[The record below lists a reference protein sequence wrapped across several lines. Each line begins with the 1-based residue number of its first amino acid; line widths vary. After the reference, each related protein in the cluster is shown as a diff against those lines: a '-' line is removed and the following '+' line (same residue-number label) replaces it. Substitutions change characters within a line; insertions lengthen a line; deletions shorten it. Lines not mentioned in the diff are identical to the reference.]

1 MIVVF
6 LPSVRLPY
14 SGAASGFMVHQK
26 AVGKAAPA
34 VFSCQLLLSVKEE
47 FARNA
52 LQNSETGATAYL
64 CSDKTYAVTVR
75 RARRKRSA
83 APVAIKGKKADRK
96 ENGWWRG
103 IRVEDY
109 KRYDKGQNAEI

>member
-26 AVGKAAPA
+26 AVGKASPA
-34 VFSCQLLLSVKEE
+34 VFSCQLLLPGKEE

-52 LQNSETGATAYL
+52 LQNSGTGTTAYL

-75 RARRKRSA
+75 RARREKSA
-83 APVAIKGKKADRK
+83 ALAAIKGKRQIEK
-96 ENGWWRG
+96 ETGGGGVSGR
-103 IRVEDY
+103 
-109 KRYDKGQNAEI
+109 